1 MWDIKVWKK
10 RKINSDLRYKVE
22 GEVMKKIQFETK
34 ALNDQALS
42 YAASELR
49 VNKDFIQLNVIEE
62 KKSLLG
68 LNKSYIVEAVV
79 DFDIINDGI
88 EYLNTMLTNMDI
100 EAEIKAE
107 KTDNRHVLFNIESEE
122 NPILIGKNGK
132 TLDAIQTALK
142 NYINLYVEDYHII
155 LLDIGGYRE
164 QRIKQLEILAT
175 KTAMDVIQTKV
186 TSSLTKMNS
195 YERRIVHTK
204 LSDWR
209 DVSTKSEGEEP
220 NRYVV
225 ISPRVK

>member
-1 MWDIKVWKK
+1 
-10 RKINSDLRYKVE
+10 
-22 GEVMKKIQFETK
+22 MKKIQFETK
-34 ALNDQALS
+34 ALNDQALLH
-42 YAASELR
+42 AASELR
-49 VNKDFIQLNVIEE
+49 VNKDFIELVIIEE

-68 LNKSYIVEAVV
+68 LNKSFIVEARV

-88 EYLNTMLTNMDI
+88 EYLRKMLDNMKI
-100 EAEIKAE
+100 EAVIEGKRIDE
-107 KTDNRHVLFNIESEE
+107 RHVIFNVESKE

-142 NYINLYVEDYHII
+142 NYINLYIEDYHVV

-164 QRIKQLEILAT
+164 QRKKQLEIIAT
-175 KTAMDVIQTKV
+175 KSAMEVVKTK
-186 TSSLTKMNS
+186 TSTKLSRMNS

-209 DVSTKSEGEEP
+209 DVITKSEGDEP

-225 ISPRVK
+225 ILPRKK

>member
-1 MWDIKVWKK
+1 
-10 RKINSDLRYKVE
+10 
-22 GEVMKKIQFETK
+22 MKKIQFETK
-34 ALNDQALS
+34 ALNDQALT

-49 VNKDFIQLNVIEE
+49 VNKDFIELNVLEE

-68 LNKSYIVEAVV
+68 LNKSYLVEARV

-88 EYLNTMLTNMDI
+88 EYLKTMLHNMNLEAMI
-100 EAEIKAE
+100 EAKRI
-107 KTDNRHVLFNIESEE
+107 DDRHVLFSIESKD

-142 NYINLYVEDYHII
+142 NYINLYIEDYHII

-164 QRIKQLEILAT
+164 QRKKQLEILAT
-175 KTAMDVIQTKV
+175 KTAMEVIQSKTP
-186 TSSLTKMNS
+186 SRLGKMNS
-195 YERRIVHTK
+195 YERRIIHTK

-209 DVSTKSEGEEP
+209 DVSTKSEGDEP

-225 ISPRVK
+225 IIPRSK

>member
-1 MWDIKVWKK
+1 MK
-10 RKINSDLRYKVE
+10 R
-22 GEVMKKIQFETK
+22 IQFETK
-34 ALNDQALS
+34 ALNDQALT

-49 VNKDFIQLNVIEE
+49 VNKEFIEINVLEE

-68 LNKSYIVEAVV
+68 LNKSYVVEAVV

-88 EYLNTMLTNMDI
+88 EYLKSMLKNMDI
-100 EAEIKAE
+100 EAVIEAKRI
-107 KTDNRHVLFNIESEE
+107 DDRHLLFSIESKE

-142 NYINLYVEDYHII
+142 NYINLYIEDYHVI

-164 QRIKQLEILAT
+164 QRKKQLEILAT
-175 KTAMDVIQTKV
+175 KTAMDVIKSKTPSK
-186 TSSLTKMNS
+186 LTRMNS
-195 YERRIVHTK
+195 YERRIIHTK

-209 DVSTKSEGEEP
+209 DVSTKSEGDEP

-225 ISPRVK
+225 ITPRLK